1 MLIGACPGQAD
12 KPYDTS
18 NLDASQVFLD
28 ETGKLYF
35 TAECGA
41 EYKNA
46 IARSAGGT
54 SQRSSIQTPRLARR
68 LLIPVLPFKPTQGYN
83 FVFLV
88 VLYYE
93 RRG

>member
-46 IARSAGGT
+46 IARSAGGNESEILHSDPKAGTASLDT
-54 SQRSSIQTPRLARR
+54 SASI
-68 LLIPVLPFKPTQGYN
+68 
-83 FVFLV
+83 
-88 VLYYE
+88 
-93 RRG
+93 